1 MDERPPIS
9 PSKLLHQYTDW
20 VEGTEMPGRTMAY
33 LKTGM
38 LHEVL
43 AADDGESAATMLEA
57 WELWEKGTVGPTP
70 TLESLKE
77 SGVAELL
84 GALAS

>member
-20 VEGTEMPGRTMAY
+20 VEETELPGRTMAY

-43 AADDGESAATMLEA
+43 AADESDGAQTMLAA
-57 WELWEKGTVGPTP
+57 WEQWEKGIVGPTP
-70 TLESLKE
+70 TLEVLRDN
-77 SGVAELL
+77 GVADLL
-84 GALAS
+84 QALAS